1 MNFTVNVNKFRS
13 HVATVTPVI
22 GKSFLPV
29 MNNIL
34 IKSNGTKIALFGGN
48 TTQMISAEF
57 ECSSTP
63 GVCTVPA
70 GKLLSL
76 LNSLPQDEDVTFDAD
91 DEKAVA
97 TLTVASG
104 CFTLLGH
111 PAADYPILEV
121 PENAVSATLPD
132 GALAAMISHC
142 KNAVNKDETRPAL
155 AGMYLHFQADSTTA
169 VATDGKRMAV
179 YSITAEN
186 SPELQSVIVPNSALG
201 LLSKLSGEATLTANN
216 NLLEVKT
223 DNVTIVTKLI
233 AGTYPNY
240 NTVIPQ
246 RFSECIEVDGQLL
259 ANAIKLV
266 TPLVEVNQ
274 AVNVK
279 FSGEC
284 MELSASNTSIGS
296 ANYQI
301 PLERGT
307 TEPIEVTL
315 NPLFI
320 LNALNGTKEKVSVK
334 LNNTLSPLSLNHCDE
349 VFTIIMPLRRK

>member
-1 MNFTVNVNKFRS
+1 MQFTVNVNKFRS
-13 HVATVTPVI
+13 HVAMVTPVI
-22 GKSFLPV
+22 GKSFLPI

-34 IKSNGTKIALFGGN
+34 IKSNGSKITLFGGN

-63 GVCTVPA
+63 GACTVPA

-97 TLTVASG
+97 TLAVASG

-111 PAADYPILEV
+111 PATDYPILEV
-121 PENAVSATLPD
+121 PQNAVSATLPD

-142 KNAVNKDETRPAL
+142 KNSVNKDESRPAL
-155 AGMYLHFQADSTTA
+155 VGMYLHFQTGSTTA
-169 VATDGKRMAV
+169 VTTDGKRMSV

-186 SPELQSVIVPNSALG
+186 SPEVQSVIIPGPALG

-216 NLLEVKT
+216 NLLEIKA
-223 DNVTIVTKLI
+223 DNVTIVTKLV
-233 AGTYPNY
+233 AGAYPNY
-240 NTVIPQ
+240 SAVIPRQ
-246 RFSECIEVDGQLL
+246 FSECVEIDGQLL
-259 ANAIKLV
+259 TSAIKLV

-274 AVNVK
+274 AINVK
-279 FSGEC
+279 FNGDC

-307 TEPIEVTL
+307 SEPIEVTL
-315 NPLFI
+315 NPLFV
-320 LNALNGTKEKVSVK
+320 LNALNGTKEKVSIK
-334 LNNTLSPLSLNHCDE
+334 LNNTLSPLSINHCDE